1 MPYGTWW
8 VVYGL
13 FGSHEGIRN
22 CVRSWEDIAH
32 ERLTMDK
39 WWVDL

>member
-1 MPYGTWW
+1 MPHGIWW

-13 FGSHEGIRN
+13 FGSHGGIRK

-32 ERLTMDK
+32 ERLTMDE
-39 WWVDL
+39 WGVDL